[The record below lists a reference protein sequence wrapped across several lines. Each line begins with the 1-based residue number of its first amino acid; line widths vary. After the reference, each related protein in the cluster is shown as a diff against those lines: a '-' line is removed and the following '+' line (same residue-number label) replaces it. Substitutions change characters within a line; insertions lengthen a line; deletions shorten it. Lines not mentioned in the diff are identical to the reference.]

1 MIKFIF
7 LTLANIVFGYA
18 ALVVLARAA
27 GIFLPV
33 FHHYYAAMIG
43 YAGSLPLLVTGLW
56 SAAALWQARQV
67 SNLRDIDNPD
77 VSQALARG
85 DHQPAL
91 SPANGPTWPE
101 LVARGLV
108 WTALFALPVWLGW
121 PLPLLWPAVL
131 YGLWAVVKWSL

>member
-1 MIKFIF
+1 MAKFIL
-7 LTLANIVFGYA
+7 LTLANIIFGYA
-18 ALVVLARAA
+18 ALVILARAT

-33 FHHYYAAMIG
+33 FHQWLALMIG
-43 YAGSLPLLVTGLW
+43 LAGPLPLLVTGLW
-56 SAAALWQARQV
+56 SAASLWQARQV
-67 SNLRDIDNPD
+67 SNYRAIDNPD

-85 DHQPAL
+85 DHEPARL
-91 SPANGPTWPE
+91 PAFGPTWPE

-131 YGLWAVVKWSL
+131 YGLWAALRWSL

>member
-1 MIKFIF
+1 MAKFMI
-7 LTLANIVFGYA
+7 LTVGNIIFGYA
-18 ALVVLARAA
+18 ALAILTRAA

-33 FHHYYAAMIG
+33 FHQWLALMIG
-43 YAGSLPLLVTGLW
+43 LAGPLPLLVTGLW

-67 SNLRDIDNPD
+67 SSFRDIDHPD

-85 DHQPAL
+85 DHEPAI

-108 WTALFALPVWLGW
+108 WTALFALPVWFGW
-121 PLPLLWPAVL
+121 PLPLLWPAML
-131 YGLWAVVKWSL
+131 YGLWALLRWSL